1 MDRLRGEFA
10 ENGYDGVDNAGIRES
25 GNGTDESINGP
36 VIFSC
41 AKCRTIL
48 GDTFAYVASI
58 PERNLFALHAVPD
71 SVACSKARKM
81 STARGEEDSVYYEL
95 ICTECDSVVG
105 RRYVTTVEDMD
116 VIRNAYSLDIEKVL
130 TYELGKCMSNRP
142 TSTEGPPPEFYTSV
156 AFHDDLVMVKNNVTA
171 IAAKLQ
177 RLEQTMARLPA
188 TSPRSAQQSSRKR
201 VSQGLNPEIYHI
213 DSTKRF
219 GR

>member
-10 ENGYDGVDNAGIRES
+10 ETGYDGVDSAIRES

-71 SVACSKARKM
+71 SVLSSKARKM
-81 STARGEEDSVYYEL
+81 STTRGEEDSVYYEL
-95 ICTECDSVVG
+95 MCAECDTIVG

-142 TSTEGPPPEFYTSV
+142 TTEGPPPEFYTSL

-201 VSQGLNPEIYHI
+201 GPQGLNPEIYHI
-213 DSTKRF
+213 DPTKRF

>member
-10 ENGYDGVDNAGIRES
+10 EPGYDADTARE
-25 GNGTDESINGP
+25 NGTDESINGP

-81 STARGEEDSVYYEL
+81 STTRGEEDSVYYEL
-95 ICTECDSVVG
+95 TCTECDSLVG

-142 TSTEGPPPEFYTSV
+142 TMEGPPPEFYTSV
-156 AFHDDLVMVKNNVTA
+156 AFHEDLVMVKNNVTA

-177 RLEQTMARLPA
+177 RLEQTMARLPV
-188 TSPRSAQQSSRKR
+188 SPRSAQGSRKR
-201 VSQGLNPEIYHI
+201 GPQGLNPEIYHV
-213 DSTKRF
+213 DPTKRF